1 MRLRALEARLARLE
15 AQRGT
20 GRYDHLSY
28 EEVERVLFDRL
39 QKMATAAG
47 GIDQLM
53 AEWDAATDPEERAL
67 IAEIRAHDRDVREH
81 YIEMEARLCP
91 RH

>member
-1 MRLRALEARLARLE
+1 MRLRALEVRLARLE
-15 AQRGT
+15 AQHGT

-28 EEVERVLFDRL
+28 EQVEQVLFDRL
-39 QKMATAAG
+39 HKMATAAG
-47 GIDQLM
+47 GIDELM

-67 IAEIRAHDRDVREH
+67 IAEIRSHDCDVRER

>member
-28 EEVERVLFDRL
+28 EEVEQLLFDRL
-39 QKMATAAG
+39 HRLVTAAG
-47 GIDQLM
+47 GIDELM

-67 IAEIRAHDRDVREH
+67 IVEIRAHDRDVREH